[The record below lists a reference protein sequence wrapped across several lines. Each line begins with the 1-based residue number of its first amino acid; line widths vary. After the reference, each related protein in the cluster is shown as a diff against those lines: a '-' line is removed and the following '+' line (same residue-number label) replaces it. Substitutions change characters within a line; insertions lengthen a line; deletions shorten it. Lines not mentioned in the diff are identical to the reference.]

1 MERSRPSPLMVCFGD
16 SLTVGYQ
23 APTPEC
29 PMIQETH
36 YGTFLQQM
44 IGMGARGSI
53 SGICGERT
61 GEMVMRV
68 RQVVLNHTPSHVVI
82 LGATN
87 DLGWMASP
95 ADIMRNLLKMYELA
109 QQRESKRWP

>member
-1 MERSRPSPLMVCFGD
+1 
-16 SLTVGYQ
+16 
-23 APTPEC
+23 
-29 PMIQETH
+29 MIQETH